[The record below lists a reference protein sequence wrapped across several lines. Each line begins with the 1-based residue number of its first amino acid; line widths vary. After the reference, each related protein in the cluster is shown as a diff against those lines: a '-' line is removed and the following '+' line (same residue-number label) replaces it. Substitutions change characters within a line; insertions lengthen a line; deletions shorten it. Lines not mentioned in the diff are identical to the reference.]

1 MADSI
6 SMKNGKIVPDIVVS
20 RLPLYL
26 RSLARLQEEGKEV
39 TSSQELATRLGFS
52 SAQIRKDLSHFGEFG
67 KQGTGYNIAFLREQL
82 KAILNLDIEWQV
94 ALVGVG
100 DLGHA
105 LAHYGRFS
113 QKGFRITALFDNDP
127 AKIGMEINGV
137 VVQSH
142 DEMVESIKKAGIRI
156 AILAVPVKVAQETAD
171 KLVKA
176 GVRAIL
182 NYAPIT
188 LSVPPEVKV
197 QNIDPIA
204 HLQKMTY
211 YCQR

>member
-1 MADSI
+1 MVDST
-6 SMKNGKIVPDIVVS
+6 SPKYQKLVPDIVVG

-26 RSLARLQEEGKEV
+26 RVLARLQGEGKEI

-67 KQGTGYNIAFLREQL
+67 KQGTGYHIEFLRDQL
-82 KAILNLDIEWQV
+82 KSILNLDIMWNV

-105 LAHYGRFS
+105 LAHYGGFA
-113 QKGFRITALFDNDP
+113 QKGFHIALLFDSDP
-127 AKIGMEINGV
+127 RKIGTQLNGV
-137 VVQSH
+137 MVQNSTQ
-142 DEMVESIKKAGIRI
+142 MVEAIAEADIRI
-156 AILAVPVKVAQETAD
+156 AILAVPVNVAQKTTE
-171 KLVKA
+171 KLIEA

-182 NYAPIT
+182 NYAPIV

-211 YCQR
+211 YCQ

>member
-6 SMKNGKIVPDIVVS
+6 SLKNGKIVPDIVVS

-67 KQGTGYNIAFLREQL
+67 KQGTGYNIAFLKEQL
-82 KAILNLDIEWQV
+82 KAILNLDTAWDV

-105 LAHYGRFS
+105 LAHYGRFAD
-113 QKGFRITALFDNDP
+113 KGFYIAALFDNDP
-127 AKIGMEINGV
+127 AKIGTEINGV
-137 VVQSH
+137 TVQH
-142 DEMVESIKKAGIRI
+142 IDEMVDTIKNANIRI
-156 AILAVPVKVAQETAD
+156 AILAVPVKVAQQTVE
-171 KLVKA
+171 KLVEA

-211 YCQR
+211 YCKR

>member
-1 MADSI
+1 MADATNT
-6 SMKNGKIVPDIVVS
+6 KRNKIVPDIVVG

-26 RSLARLQEEGKEV
+26 RTLIRLEEEGKIV

-67 KQGTGYNIAFLREQL
+67 KQGTGYNIAYLMQQL
-82 KAILNLDIEWQV
+82 KNILNLDAMWDV

-105 LAHYGRFS
+105 LARYGRFVP
-113 QKGFRITALFDNDP
+113 KGFRIAALFDADP
-127 AKIGMEINGV
+127 RKIGTRVNDIP
-137 VVQSH
+137 VQNSEH
-142 DEMVESIKKAGIRI
+142 IVESIKQAGIKI
-156 AILAVPVKVAQETAD
+156 AILAVPLSVAQETAD
-171 KLVKA
+171 RLVEA
-176 GVRAIL
+176 GIQAIL
-182 NYAPIT
+182 NYAPTT
-188 LSVPPEVKV
+188 LIVPDNVRV

-211 YCQR
+211 YCER